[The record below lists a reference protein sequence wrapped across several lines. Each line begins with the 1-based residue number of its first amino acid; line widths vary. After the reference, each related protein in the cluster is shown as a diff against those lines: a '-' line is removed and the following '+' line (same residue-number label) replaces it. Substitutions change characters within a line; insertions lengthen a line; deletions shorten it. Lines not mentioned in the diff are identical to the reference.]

1 MRYFLYTLV
10 FYEINIFN
18 FTNELQLIINTLDY
32 NYMKKV

>member
-18 FTNELQLIINTLDY
+18 FANELQLIINTLDY